1 MKERVSSIFGTSL
14 SATLD
19 EIDWK
24 LTLAEKSKDEIEES
38 SCDEDSQDG
47 LAGAMNKQNEINS
60 NSESHLKNALSLSGK
75 DKFSAVA
82 EQVNDEETFDTKS
95 QYQSQKDLLQ
105 SLSYQSENAQI
116 KKNNFAKEEKMFTVS
131 IKGLL
136 TSPNAIKREGKKG
149 NCSSANNKVY
159 LYINSRFVDSPMLTK
174 AFTNSFRY
182 VCFLNI
188 LL

>member
-1 MKERVSSIFGTSL
+1 M
-14 SATLD
+14 LD

-38 SCDEDSQDG
+38 SCDEDSQDE
-47 LAGAMNKQNEINS
+47 LADVMNKQEEIS
-60 NSESHLKNALSLSGK
+60 GNSESHLENTLALSGK
-75 DKFSAVA
+75 DRFSAVA

-95 QYQSQKDLLQ
+95 QYESQKDLLQ
-105 SLSYQSENAQI
+105 SLSYQNENAQI
-116 KKNNFAKEEKMFTVS
+116 KKNNLAKEGKMFTVA

-149 NCSSANNKVY
+149 NCSSANNKIY
-159 LYINSRFVDSPMLTK
+159 LYINSRFVDSPVLTK

-182 VCFLNI
+182 VCFLAI